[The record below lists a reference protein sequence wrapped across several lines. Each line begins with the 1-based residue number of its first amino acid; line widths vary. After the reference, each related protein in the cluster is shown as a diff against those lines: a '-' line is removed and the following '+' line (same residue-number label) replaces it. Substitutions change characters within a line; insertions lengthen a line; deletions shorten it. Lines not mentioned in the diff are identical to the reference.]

1 MADFKHLIDTI
12 SNPTILFTSTLI
24 IFFFIFPINNWFDKW
39 NRRLKL
45 YVLWSGKGMLIAAII
60 MAAFFIFGITDPDF
74 KSIVL
79 KPDNVPI
86 SGLIFLV
93 YFFTWLSMHQAY
105 ENDAK
110 LERGESIDEQYDAPN
125 DKVLVWPDLVYVEFI
140 ALILCSAFLLIW
152 SISLQAPIEEPAN
165 PSESPNPAKAP
176 WYFLGLQEMLVYF
189 DPWMAGVVLPTL
201 IIVGLMAFPF
211 IDNEPAGSGYYSF
224 KNRKLSIALFMFGWL
239 VMWNMLIIVGTFLR
253 GPNWNFFGPFEY
265 WDIHKIEA
273 LTNINLSEYIYIK
286 WFSTGLPDSILVR
299 EIWGILLLAGYFL
312 ILPPLLAKTV
322 CKNIYKRLNPFVYS
336 LFIVLILTALTLPIK
351 MYLRW
356 IFNLKYII
364 AIPEYFFNF

>member
-1 MADFKHLIDTI
+1 MESFKHFIDTI

-24 IFFFIFPINNWFDKW
+24 IFFFIFPINDWFDKW

-45 YVLWSGKGMLIAAII
+45 YVLWSSKSMVIVSIL
-60 MAAFFIFGITDPDF
+60 MAAFFVIGISDPDF
-74 KSIVL
+74 RSIVL

-110 LERGESIDEQYDAPN
+110 LERGEPIDEQYDAPN

-140 ALILCSAFLLIW
+140 ALILCSAFLMIW
-152 SISLQAPIEEPAN
+152 SIGLPAPIEEPAN
-165 PSESPNPAKAP
+165 PAESPNPAKAP

-201 IIVGLMAFPF
+201 IIVGLIAIPYM
-211 IDNEPAGSGYYSF
+211 DNEPAGSGYYSF
-224 KNRKLSIALFMFGWL
+224 KNRKMSIALFMFGWL
-239 VMWNMLIIVGTFLR
+239 VLWNMLIIVGTFLR

-265 WDIHKIEA
+265 WDIHKLEA
-273 LTNINLSEYIYIK
+273 LTNINFSEYIYIK
-286 WFSTGLPDSILVR
+286 WMNTGLPKSIVFR
-299 EIWGILLLAGYFL
+299 EIWGMIIVLEYFL
-312 ILPPLLAKTV
+312 LLPPLLAKTM
-322 CKNIYKRLNPFVYS
+322 CKKLFARLGGFKCS
-336 LFIVLILTALTLPIK
+336 
-351 MYLRW
+351 
-356 IFNLKYII
+356 
-364 AIPEYFFNF
+364 